1 MHFVSLGY
9 PVAFWNGCQDG
20 LGRRD
25 RPCRSGGGEE
35 AGVDIRGTGPRRYGI
50 RRLEL
55 FGHHDGCALAD
66 SRQLHFMQGAG
77 EAT

>member
-9 PVAFWNGCQDG
+9 PVAFWNRCQDG

-25 RPCRSGGGEE
+25 RPSRSRGGEE
-35 AGVDIRGTGPRRYGI
+35 ARADIRGTGSRRYGI
-50 RRLEL
+50 GRLEL
-55 FGHHDGCALAD
+55 FAHHGGCALAD

-77 EAT
+77 ETI